1 MQRNLII
8 LTTTIILIITGAY
21 YYFNIYS
28 NKEEVFLESKEV
40 SIDDNTALYIQ
51 KINEFCDLILGDGKW
66 NQGEDY
72 TDTND
77 NDKFDISE
85 QFTDSSL
92 NTLDKAK
99 EKLEKLKYLNTEI
112 TLLYSKKIN
121 KNNPNLKAT
130 YSRFYE
136 SIKYL
141 HEYID
146 DDQYLKK
153 IGIN

>member
-28 NKEEVFLESKEV
+28 NKEEVFLEPKEV

-51 KINEFCDLILGDGKW
+51 KINKFCDLILGDGEW
-66 NQGEDY
+66 NQGEEY
-72 TDTND
+72 TDTN
-77 NDKFDISE
+77 NNEKFDNGEPFI
-85 QFTDSSL
+85 DISL
-92 NTLDKAK
+92 NTIEKAEKKLGRLK
-99 EKLEKLKYLNTEI
+99 ELTSEI
-112 TLLYSKKIN
+112 ELLYSKKIN

-130 YSRFYE
+130 YSRFYK

-141 HEYID
+141 NKYID

>member
-1 MQRNLII
+1 MQRNFII

-28 NKEEVFLESKEV
+28 NKEEVFLEPEEV
-40 SIDDNTALYIQ
+40 SIDDNTALYTQ
-51 KINEFCDLILGDGKW
+51 KINEFCDIVLGNGKW

-77 NDKFDISE
+77 NNKFDIGE
-85 QFTDSSL
+85 PFIDISL
-92 NTLDKAK
+92 NTIDKAK
-99 EKLEKLKYLNTEI
+99 EKLEKLKYLTTEI
-112 TLLYSKKIN
+112 ELLYSKKIN

-130 YSRFYE
+130 YSRFYK

-141 HEYID
+141 NKYID
-146 DDQYLKK
+146 DDQYLNK